1 VTATSLRAGAGG
13 PREDGSRW
21 QQLWHD
27 PLHGWTTWFVTI
39 PAAWRGSGPG
49 TEETGGDE
57 VFVISGD
64 VSLVVG
70 DAVQPLVAGDYVCDP
85 DVSRHGGTAETSRD
99 GALLLR
105 WTRSA
110 TALEGLDAPTDVEA
124 ER

>member
-1 VTATSLRAGAGG
+1 
-13 PREDGSRW
+13 
-21 QQLWHD
+21 
-27 PLHGWTTWFVTI
+27 
-39 PAAWRGSGPG
+39 
-49 TEETGGDE
+49 

-70 DAVQPLVAGDYVCDP
+70 DSVQPLVAGDYVCAP
-85 DVSRHGGTAETSRD
+85 DVFRHGGTTETSRD

-110 TALEGLDAPTDVEA
+110 AEMDAEIDEMTDVEA